1 MKKQKQDLKAKR
13 KIYTPDQRES
23 ARKYYLRGLYI
34 PEISK
39 IMDIPVRTLEK
50 WQQSGKW
57 TLIKDCPEIKNR
69 VYELRKSGHTV
80 KQVSEMLN
88 ISSTT
93 IWRYC
98 NKVRNEKK

>member
-1 MKKQKQDLKAKR
+1 MKKQKQVLKAKR
-13 KIYTPDQRES
+13 QNYTPEQREN

-39 IMDIPVRTLEK
+39 LMDIPTRTLEK

-57 TLIKDCPEIKNR
+57 TLIKDCPEIKKR
-69 VYELRKSGHTV
+69 VYELRNSGHTV

-88 ISSTT
+88 LSPTT

-98 NKVRNEKK
+98 NIVRNEK